1 MSFSRIF
8 AVSTIVWVFILT
20 PYSLRAQ
27 DTVEGSLETVA
38 SLDCN
43 FSLMTIS
50 TWTEGQP
57 TAEVDTANLVM
68 QFVSVNADEGTAE
81 MTERTGGIFDI
92 IVRYSTP
99 YLHFVQ
105 SFRDGPLYTTTVLE
119 RESTEGKLLA
129 MHSRHEYTD
138 YRLTGYTSSPEQ
150 YYGEC
155 EIVN

>member
-1 MSFSRIF
+1 MSFSRIL
-8 AVSTIVWVFILT
+8 AVSTIAWVFLLA

-27 DTVEGSLETVA
+27 DTVEGSLETVT

-57 TAEVDTANLVM
+57 TAELDTVNLVM

-81 MTERTGGIFDI
+81 MTGSTGGIFDI
-92 IVRYSTP
+92 IVRYATP

-119 RESTEGKLLA
+119 KESTEGKLLA

-138 YRLTGYTSSPEQ
+138 YRLTGFTSSPEQ

>member
-1 MSFSRIF
+1 MSFNRTL
-8 AVSTIVWVFILT
+8 AVATITWGFLLVPL
-20 PYSLRAQ
+20 SLSAQ
-27 DTVEGSLETVA
+27 AIVEGSLETVT
-38 SLDCN
+38 SLNCN

-57 TAEVDTANLVM
+57 EVEVDTVNLEL

-81 MTERTGGIFDI
+81 MTGSTGGIFDI
-92 IVRYSTP
+92 IVRYATP

-119 RESTEGKLLA
+119 KETTEGKLLA

-138 YRLTGYTSSPEQ
+138 YRLIGFTSSPEQ
-150 YYGEC
+150 YYGDC
-155 EIVN
+155 EIVD

>member
-1 MSFSRIF
+1 MSFSRIL
-8 AVSTIVWVFILT
+8 AVSTIAWVFLAA

-27 DTVEGSLETVA
+27 DTVEGSLETVT
-38 SLDCN
+38 SLDCS

-57 TAEVDTANLVM
+57 TAELDMVNLVM
-68 QFVSVNADEGTAE
+68 QFVSINADEGTAE
-81 MTERTGGIFDI
+81 MTGSTGGIFDI
-92 IVRYSTP
+92 IVRYATP

-119 RESTEGKLLA
+119 KESTEGKLLA

-138 YRLTGYTSSPEQ
+138 YRLTGFTSSPEQ